1 MSCHRWRQQSMKSVL
16 VVLLSFWVSLFVTS
30 VWQHMMCFIGTE
42 ADLCESTW
50 TQHRHKS
57 PATEI
62 HTKQRFNPTIK
73 QELPLALNCTQGAAL
88 SLVVA
93 RHTTVLWIRP
103 TSPPITAQ
111 LFNHQA
117 SGFTNGREE
126 SSTILAYRNETNLRN
141 WEFGKRTCLSLSNS
155 NVIVKLAF

>member
-1 MSCHRWRQQSMKSVL
+1 MEAAEYEVGTCGFALFLSQFIRHLSLAAHDVFHLNSSV
-16 VVLLSFWVSLFVTS
+16 
-30 VWQHMMCFIGTE
+30 IGTE

-88 SLVVA
+88 SLAVA
-93 RHTTVLWIRP
+93 RHTTVLWIRQ
-103 TSPPITAQ
+103 TSPPITAR
-111 LFNHQA
+111 LLNHQA
-117 SGFTNGREE
+117 SGCLQMAEKSLQLFWLIGTRPTWEIG
-126 SSTILAYRNETNLRN
+126 NLGSELV
-141 WEFGKRTCLSLSNS
+141 WVCPTAMS
-155 NVIVKLAF
+155 

>member
-50 TQHRHKS
+50 TQHQDKS

-111 LFNHQA
+111 LLNHQDCLQMA
-117 SGFTNGREE
+117 EKSLQLFWLIGTRPIWEIG
-126 SSTILAYRNETNLRN
+126 NLGSELV
-141 WEFGKRTCLSLSNS
+141 WVCPTAMS
-155 NVIVKLAF
+155 